1 MSKSWELTACKF
13 GLDVGDDSVGGAKR
27 SCRFPFL
34 EPDFEAKIS
43 LVHRFELLLGSVLM
57 AVFGGTGLPASSAV
71 GWTFCSGILGLVEV
85 GFVLKLE
92 MNELRVM
99 ISDF

>member
-1 MSKSWELTACKF
+1 MSKSWGLTACKF
-13 GLDVGDDSVGGAKR
+13 GLDEDDDSVGGVKR

-34 EPDFEAKIS
+34 EPDFEVKIS
-43 LVHRFELLLGSVLM
+43 LVHRFELLLGSVLT

-71 GWTFCSGILGLVEV
+71 GWTFFSGILGLVGV

-99 ISDF
+99 IFDF

>member
-1 MSKSWELTACKF
+1 
-13 GLDVGDDSVGGAKR
+13 
-27 SCRFPFL
+27 
-34 EPDFEAKIS
+34 
-43 LVHRFELLLGSVLM
+43 LLGSVLT

-71 GWTFCSGILGLVEV
+71 GWTFFSGILGLVGV

-99 ISDF
+99 IFDF